1 MIQIPVVEI
10 ALLKFICLLSI
21 VHASDEV
28 IQETKILELILEIY
42 NLCGEIFRVRILM
55 IQESCV

>member
-1 MIQIPVVEI
+1 MIQIPAVEI

-28 IQETKILELILEIY
+28 IQETKILELILEKY
-42 NLCGEIFRVRILM
+42 NLCEEIFRVRILM